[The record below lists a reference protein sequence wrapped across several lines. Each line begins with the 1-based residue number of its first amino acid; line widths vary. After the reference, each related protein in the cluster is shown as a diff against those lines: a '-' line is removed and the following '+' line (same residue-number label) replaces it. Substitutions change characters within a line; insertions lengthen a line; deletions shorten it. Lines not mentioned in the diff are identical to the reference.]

1 MTKQTRSAGKNS
13 YVSCLPFFTVFSV
26 WRQLIP
32 KGAPLSPDINFDD
45 LGRFELGAAGIAAA
59 VLRGA
64 TAASQ
69 RAQNS
74 CSSMAQSVDPCCA
87 LQGAAV
93 VAVITQKD
101 LEAAAQAQVHHISRA
116 LCFYICIIGL
126 SHSTSIAAEGDG
138 KRSIQDRA
146 ICIHLKC
153 AG

>member
-1 MTKQTRSAGKNS
+1 
-13 YVSCLPFFTVFSV
+13 V

-69 RAQNS
+69 RAQN
-74 CSSMAQSVDPCCA
+74 CSSMAQSVDPSCV

-101 LEAAAQAQVHHISRA
+101 FEAAAQAQVRHISRT
-116 LCFYICIIGL
+116 LFFYFYIIGY
-126 SHSTSIAAEGDG
+126 SDATSIVAEGDG